1 MNPEINFYEVD
12 DGVVKSMAPLLLK
25 ILDEKKRA
33 LIFANSQNYLQEIDN
48 ALWSYG
54 RSKFIPHALIFDN
67 DFEAKEQPILLT
79 NKLQNTNKA
88 DYLIFLDE
96 PDDFNFYQKF
106 KRVFYFF
113 QPDLSSQ
120 VNKINT
126 KPHNLYKKIAGKW
139 QNIKTNN

>member
-33 LIFANSQNYLQEIDN
+33 LIFANSQSYLQEIDN

-54 RSKFIPHALIFDN
+54 RSKFIPHALIFDK
-67 DFEAKEQPILLT
+67 DFEAGEQPVLLT
-79 NKLQNTNKA
+79 NQLENTNRA
-88 DYLIFLDE
+88 DYLIFLEE
-96 PDDFNFYQKF
+96 PADLNFYQKF

>member
-33 LIFANSQNYLQEIDN
+33 LIFANSQSYLQEIDN

-54 RSKFIPHALIFDN
+54 RSKFIPHALIFDK
-67 DFEAKEQPILLT
+67 DFEAGEQPVLLT
-79 NKLQNTNKA
+79 NQLENTNRA
-88 DYLIFLDE
+88 DYLIFLEE
-96 PDDFNFYQKF
+96 PADLNFYEKF

-139 QNIKTNN
+139 QNVKINN